1 MTFKIEVTCEDAAEA
16 RTFVQAMELRSAI
29 IEGLQYLRQVRKHGD
44 HSPETIEVLDDL
56 AQNFRETV
64 EDYLL

>member
-29 IEGLQYLRQVRKHGD
+29 IEGLEYLRQVRKHSE

-64 EDYLL
+64 GDYLL